1 MTDKLQIWI
10 EKRVN
15 LKTKRGYSMPSEMAT
30 IEKKKKHNKRWMV
43 KWRGGETGNPDIAC
57 KNVRWLSHCEKEF
70 GVSSK
75 SQT

>member
-1 MTDKLQIWI
+1 
-10 EKRVN
+10 
-15 LKTKRGYSMPSEMAT
+15 MPSEMAT
-30 IEKKKKHNKRWMV
+30 TEKKKKKNKQWMV
-43 KWRGGETGNPDIAC
+43 KWKGEETGNLDIAC